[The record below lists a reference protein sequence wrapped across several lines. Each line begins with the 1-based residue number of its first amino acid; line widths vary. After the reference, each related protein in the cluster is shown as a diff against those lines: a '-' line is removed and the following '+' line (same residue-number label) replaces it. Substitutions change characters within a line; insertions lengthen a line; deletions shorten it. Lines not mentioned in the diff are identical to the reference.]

1 MIILR
6 PTLTF
11 ARAVEFAPRNA
22 GEGLSLW
29 CRKENLAMK
38 ARKGEIKVITGNAA
52 AAYGAMLCRPD
63 VVASYPITPQTEVV
77 EQLSRFHAD
86 GILDA
91 EVVEVEGENSAMNI
105 VAAATIA
112 GGRAFTATSSWGLA
126 FMYDALL
133 QAAGF
138 RAPVVMAN
146 VNREMPGILAV
157 SCGQQD
163 MISTRDS
170 GWIQMVV
177 ENCQEIL
184 DSIIM
189 AFRLAEDIEIQ
200 LPVMVNYDGFYL
212 SFLAEAVEIPL
223 REDADQFLA
232 PLKLQPERTKLDPK
246 RPLGCGTHGILIGF
260 MELRYKHCAA
270 LERAKQKLDEIDRE
284 FGEFFGRSYGG
295 QIEEYRTED
304 AEIVVI
310 TSGSAAGTARTV
322 VDAKRAEG
330 VKVGLVKLRLF
341 RPFPRERLARALKGK
356 KAVGVIDRSVCFGW
370 NCGPIYMELRAV
382 APDIGFIPMM
392 SFIDGLANMDITTPH
407 IERVVD
413 DVYAASQGKSYQE
426 VTWIPLE
433 E

>member
-1 MIILR
+1 
-6 PTLTF
+6 
-11 ARAVEFAPRNA
+11 
-22 GEGLSLW
+22 
-29 CRKENLAMK
+29 MK
-38 ARKGEIKVITGNAA
+38 ARKGEVKVITGNAA

-63 VVASYPITPQTEVV
+63 VVASYPVTPQTEVG

-91 EVVEVEGENSAMNI
+91 EMVEVEGESSSMNI
-105 VAAATIA
+105 TAAATLA
-112 GGRAFTATSSWGLA
+112 GGRAFTATSSWGLM
-126 FMYDALL
+126 FMYDAML

-146 VNREMPGILAV
+146 ANRETPGILAV

-163 MISTRDS
+163 MVSTRDS
-170 GWIQMVV
+170 GWVLIVV

-184 DSIIM
+184 DSVIM

-212 SFLAEAVEIPL
+212 SYLAEAVEIPA
-223 REDADQFLA
+223 REDVDQFLA
-232 PLKLQPERTKLDPK
+232 PLKLQPERTKLVPE
-246 RPLGCGTHGILIGF
+246 RPLGCGTHGILVEF

-270 LERAKQKLDEIDRE
+270 LDRAKQKLDEIDKE

-304 AEIVVI
+304 AEIVVL
-310 TSGSAAGTARTV
+310 TSGSAAGTARMVIDT
-322 VDAKRAEG
+322 KRAEG
-330 VKVGLVKLRLF
+330 LKVGLIKLRVF
-341 RPFPRERLARALKGK
+341 RPFPRERLTQALKGK
-356 KAVGVIDRSVCFGW
+356 KAIGVIDRSVCFGW
-370 NCGPIYMELRAV
+370 NCGPIYMELRALS
-382 APDIGFIPMM
+382 PDIGFVPMM
-392 SFIDGLANMDITTPH
+392 SFIDGLANMDISIPH
-407 IERVVD
+407 IERVID
-413 DVYAASQGKSYQE
+413 EVYAASQGKSYQE

>member
-1 MIILR
+1 
-6 PTLTF
+6 
-11 ARAVEFAPRNA
+11 
-22 GEGLSLW
+22 
-29 CRKENLAMK
+29 MK
-38 ARKGEIKVITGNAA
+38 VRKGEVKVITGNAA

-63 VVASYPITPQTEVV
+63 VVASYPVTPQTEVG

-91 EVVEVEGENSAMNI
+91 EMVEVEGESSSMNI
-105 VAAATIA
+105 TAAATLA
-112 GGRAFTATSSWGLA
+112 GGRAFTATSSWGLM
-126 FMYDALL
+126 FMYDAML

-146 VNREMPGILAV
+146 ANRETPGILAV

-163 MISTRDS
+163 MVSTRDS
-170 GWIQMVV
+170 GWVLIVV

-184 DSIIM
+184 DSVIM

-212 SFLAEAVEIPL
+212 SYLAEAVEIPA
-223 REDADQFLA
+223 REDVDQFLA
-232 PLKLQPERTKLDPK
+232 PLKLQPERTKLVPE
-246 RPLGCGTHGILIGF
+246 RPLGCGTHGILVEF

-270 LERAKQKLDEIDRE
+270 LERAKRKLDEIDQE

-304 AEIVVI
+304 AEIVVL
-310 TSGSAAGTARTV
+310 TSGSAAGTARMVIDT
-322 VDAKRAEG
+322 KRAEG
-330 VKVGLVKLRLF
+330 LKVGLIKLRVF
-341 RPFPRERLARALKGK
+341 RPFPRERLTQALKGK
-356 KAVGVIDRSVCFGW
+356 KAIGVIDRSVCFGW
-370 NCGPIYMELRAV
+370 NCGPIYMELRALS
-382 APDIGFIPMM
+382 PDIGFVPMM
-392 SFIDGLANMDITTPH
+392 SFIDGLANMDISIPH
-407 IERVVD
+407 IERVID
-413 DVYAASQGKSYQE
+413 EVYAASQGKSYQE